1 MFVGRAVKSVVITEK
16 HIGYRA
22 QSMSR
27 NIAVLM
33 IWLRAGWFILGQYRM
48 LDPTTGQQV
57 NVQATSNYFY
67 RVKQDLGA
75 NTSIDVTR
83 LLRIDVDT
91 RQ

>member
-1 MFVGRAVKSVVITEK
+1 
-16 HIGYRA
+16 
-22 QSMSR
+22 MSR

-33 IWLRAGWFILGQYRM
+33 IWLRARWFILGQYRM

-67 RVKQDLGA
+67 RVKQELGA
-75 NTSIDVTR
+75 NTLIDVTR

-91 RQ
+91 R